1 MSELIHTAC
10 ATIARQLRNR
20 RTRRRTARQDPYSKE
35 SRRAWMEQWLGT
47 DSAHAAATRDWKAR
61 HAQRARGTRERRHE
75 GPTTLADQAIFG
87 PKALKKHQGLRKHES
102 SVLTQIRTGRIG
114 LRAFLF
120 QARVPDIVTPLCRCG
135 NEPETPAHVILR
147 CPELN
152 EEREQLRSRTERP
165 LRTHQDLAEA
175 TESPKTAGTIVRWLL
190 ATGRLPEFRLAIR
203 LTRREEERG
212 SARGQRGSC

>member
-1 MSELIHTAC
+1 M
-10 ATIARQLRNR
+10 
-20 RTRRRTARQDPYSKE
+20 
-35 SRRAWMEQWLGT
+35 
-47 DSAHAAATRDWKAR
+47 
-61 HAQRARGTRERRHE
+61 
-75 GPTTLADQAIFG
+75 
-87 PKALKKHQGLRKHES
+87 
-102 SVLTQIRTGRIG
+102 LTQIRTGKIG

-135 NEPETPAHVILR
+135 NELETPAHVILR

-152 EEREQLRSRTERP
+152 EEREQLWSRIERP
-165 LRTHQDLAEA
+165 LRTYRDFAEA

-212 SARGQRGSC
+212 GAREQRGSC